1 MALPPGI
8 RLASDLADARVLVV
22 EGDPASRERLARLLA
37 MLGIGQVTSVGS
49 AEDAFPLLGLAA
61 PTPETMPID
70 LVLMEIKLP
79 ELDGITACSRITSA
93 PAHALTLVM
102 MVTEI
107 SLAETLK
114 RAFDAG
120 AVDFIAKPLN
130 PVELE
135 ARVRSAL
142 GVRRALQARY
152 GREAELERREEEL
165 LKAAHVLEEANKRLA
180 LLSTRDTL
188 TGVANR
194 RGLMD
199 FYNQEWRRA
208 ARAKAGLSLLMMD
221 VDGFKSYNDTYGH
234 QAGDE
239 CLWAVAAGLKACLN
253 RGADLVGRYGGEE
266 FLAVLPGTPLQGA
279 LKVGEQM
286 RKSVQDQEIGHS
298 ASPVA
303 SVVTI
308 SVGVACGLPGVDLS
322 PEALLETADRA
333 LYEAKHQGRNRVF
346 AAPEDD
352 TAKLASAE

>member
-1 MALPPGI
+1 MPAGI
-8 RLASDLADARVLVV
+8 RLESRLADARVLVV

-37 MLGIGQVTSVGS
+37 TLGIAQVTSVAS
-49 AEDAFPLLGLAA
+49 AEDAFPLLGLPA
-61 PTPETMPID
+61 PTTEMKPID
-70 LVLMEIKLP
+70 LVLIEIKLP
-79 ELDGITACSRITSA
+79 GLDGITACSRITSA

-142 GVRRALQARY
+142 GVRRALQVRY

-199 FYNQEWRRA
+199 FYDQEWRRA

-221 VDGFKSYNDTYGH
+221 VDEFKSYNDTYGH

-239 CLWAVAAGLKACLN
+239 CLWAVANGLKACLN

-279 LKVGEQM
+279 LQVGEQL
-286 RKSVQDQEIGHS
+286 RKSVQDQGIGHS
-298 ASPVA
+298 ASQVVP
-303 SVVTI
+303 VVTI
-308 SVGVACGLPGVDLS
+308 SVGVAFGIPGVDLS
-322 PEALLETADRA
+322 AQALLESADRA
-333 LYEAKHQGRNRVF
+333 LYEAKHQGRNRVH
-346 AAPEDD
+346 AAPEDNA
-352 TAKLASAE
+352 AKAASAE